1 MVRRRSDRL
10 PEMTLYSLVSAS
22 ARARM
27 RPRSASSS
35 ATWARCEYH
44 EYQTKEENRNTTGS
58 MVMTIMRVP
67 MLQPC
72 QKRGEKRGEKRSL
85 FTGSPADGAPA
96 RARRR

>member
-35 ATWARCEYH
+35 STWARCEYQ
-44 EYQTKEENRNTTGS
+44 EYQTKDENSSATGS
-58 MVMTIMRVP
+58 MVMKAMRRP
-67 MLQPC
+67 MLQPR
-72 QKRGEKRGEKRSL
+72 QKDR
-85 FTGSPADGAPA
+85 
-96 RARRR
+96 